1 MPAEEVESLKADM
14 ALLKESLHRIEKAI
28 VGDLDMGHKG
38 IAKRLYDVERK
49 THEHSMRFYVWGGI
63 TTGAALIISHFKSKL
78 FP

>member
-49 THEHSMRFYVWGGI
+49 AHEHSMRFYVWGGI

>member
-1 MPAEEVESLKADM
+1 MPTEEIDSLKADVTAM
-14 ALLKESLHRIEKAI
+14 KDAVHRIEKAI

-63 TTGAALIISHFKSKL
+63 TTGAAIIIGHFKNKL